1 MTESKTRTRMKVL
14 AALVVFMFAALGTR
28 LWFLQVLAT
37 DEFVALADQ
46 NQVRLVPIDPLRGEI
61 LDRTGRVL
69 VGNRPSTVVFIDRLG
84 MKGQEE
90 QVLYRLSNLLRIPVS
105 DLLER
110 LESVK
115 YLPYQPVPVAED
127 VSKED
132 VFYIK
137 EHQKRLFP
145 GVSYEVDS
153 VRYYAEGSLAAHVL
167 GYVGEVSD
175 QQLGDDAFSDYRR
188 GQIVGKG
195 GVENTYEQDLFG
207 TSGIR
212 KLLVNA
218 QGAVIDPDFERRDPV
233 RGDNVVLT
241 IDTRIQ
247 RLSERSLELGI
258 ELARN
263 IKHKETDR
271 YLRATGGAVLVMDP
285 RNGQL
290 LAMASNPSYDPKIF
304 LGGLNRREARSL
316 DLCPPGSGLCALGS
330 HNTPLLDRTIQGL
343 YPAGST
349 FKPFIAAAALEEG
362 FAKTNGFFD
371 CPSEYVAP
379 VDPTRHKF
387 RNWSRVDHGF
397 ITLSEALVISCDTVF
412 YKFGYD
418 FWLRYHRSKDTNELM
433 QRHLVRM
440 GFGRRTGVDL
450 PGEQSG
456 VVPDYAYVRRIF
468 KRNPKVYGRFYGWLP
483 GEAINLS
490 IGQGFLTVTPIQL
503 AMAYSALANG
513 GTLYQPHV
521 ALRVERADGRVVRQI
536 KRQPIGRLPI
546 TKRQVAF
553 LLASLRGVP
562 ERGTAASA
570 FVGFPFDRVSVAAKT
585 GTADII
591 PQQPYSWFAAMA
603 PAEDPK
609 YVVVALVEQG
619 GHGSTTA
626 APIVRRVLE
635 GLFGLQP
642 SDRLQ
647 PGAETD

>member
-37 DEFVALADQ
+37 DEFAALADQ
-46 NQVRLVPIDPLRGEI
+46 NQIRLVPIDPLRGEI

-69 VGNRPSTVVFIDRLG
+69 VGNRPSTVVLVDRLE
-84 MKGQEE
+84 MSGQEE
-90 QVLYRLSNLLRIPVS
+90 QVLFRLSNLLRIPVS

-110 LESVK
+110 LDSVK

-132 VFYIK
+132 VFYIE
-137 EHQKRLFP
+137 EHRRLFP

-153 VRYYAEGSLAAHVL
+153 VRYYSQGSLAAHVL

-175 QQLGDDAFSDYRR
+175 RQLADGAFEDYRR

-195 GVENTYEQDLFG
+195 GVEATYEPDLFG
-207 TSGIR
+207 TSGLR

-218 QGAVIDPDFERRDPV
+218 QGTVIDRDFERRDPAP
-233 RGDNVVLT
+233 GNNLVLT

-247 RLSERSLELGI
+247 KLSERSLELGI

-263 IKHKETDR
+263 IKHTETDR

-285 RNGQL
+285 RNGQV
-290 LAMASNPSYDPKIF
+290 LAMASNPSYDPSIF
-304 LGGLNRREARSL
+304 LGGLSRREARSL
-316 DLCPPGSGLCALGS
+316 DLCPPGSGLCPPPA

-349 FKPFIAAAALEEG
+349 FKPFVAAAALQEG
-362 FAKTNGFFD
+362 IAKTNGFFD

-379 VDPTRHKF
+379 VDPTKHKF

-397 ITLSEALVISCDTVF
+397 ITLNEALVISCDTVF

-418 FWLRYHRSKDTNELM
+418 FWLRYHRSKNTSEQF
-433 QRHLVRM
+433 QRHLARM
-440 GFGRRTGVDL
+440 GFGRRTGIDL
-450 PGEQSG
+450 PGEQMG
-456 VVPDYAYVRRIF
+456 VVPDHQYVRKVY
-468 KRNPKVYGRFYGWLP
+468 KRNPKVFGKFYGWLP

-490 IGQGFLTVTPIQL
+490 IGQGFLSVTPMQL
-503 AMAYSALANG
+503 ATAYSALANG

-521 ALRVERADGRVVRQI
+521 GLRVEHPDGRVVRRI

-546 TKRQVAF
+546 TKRQAAF
-553 LLASLRGVP
+553 LRDSLTGVP
-562 ERGTAASA
+562 VRGTAASA
-570 FVGFPFDRVSVAAKT
+570 FLGFPFDRVSVAGKT

-635 GLFGLQP
+635 GLFGLRP
-642 SDRLQ
+642 SNQLRA
-647 PGAETD
+647 GAETD